1 MRNRITNNF
10 KIRMNRRQAKENLLM
25 ELAEDMVSFVMN
37 TKTFKK
43 MKKRMK

>member
-1 MRNRITNNF
+1 MKNKGISHL
-10 KIRMNRRQAKENLLM
+10 KAKMSKKQAKENLLM

-43 MKKRMK
+43 MKKKMK